1 MTLELITS
9 NKSNGIKVDWQ
20 QTLGPAQGCGG
31 VLASNKGT
39 IAPPIDPATNEYYP
53 NLFCIWQLNR
63 KGAKMDIIDFDLE
76 PRSNSTGKCSDYLEV
91 IDGEYIHDDVIFG
104 PQCGQLDVFHLRTFD
119 KKVFIVW
126 VIQNQF

>member
-1 MTLELITS
+1 
-9 NKSNGIKVDWQ
+9 
-20 QTLGPAQGCGG
+20 
-31 VLASNKGT
+31 
-39 IAPPIDPATNEYYP
+39 
-53 NLFCIWQLNR
+53 
-63 KGAKMDIIDFDLE
+63 MDILDFDLE

-126 VIQNQF
+126 VIQNLFLAGWKMTHFHPNSIYFGPISVHFGPF

>member
-1 MTLELITS
+1 MLLSQE
-9 NKSNGIKVDWQ
+9 D
-20 QTLGPAQGCGG
+20 
-31 VLASNKGT
+31 LASSKQYALMADT
-39 IAPPIDPATNEYYP
+39 KIFIPFKKEAPHQRHKMT
-53 NLFCIWQLNR
+53 
-63 KGAKMDIIDFDLE
+63 MDIIDFDLE

-104 PQCGQLDVFHLRTFD
+104 PQCGPLDVFHLRTFD